1 MEGKAQAAL
10 CCPACSGLKMEYQYH
25 TPSADHLVHCQDCHE
40 YVGMWFTLRQEL
52 AIQNTR
58 IALLDPSLASNSL
71 YRRVKSVP
79 HQA

>member
-40 YVGMWFTLRQEL
+40 YVGM
-52 AIQNTR
+52 
-58 IALLDPSLASNSL
+58 
-71 YRRVKSVP
+71 
-79 HQA
+79 